1 MKRLRMTEDA
11 RFTTVY
17 FHTASVRDS
26 ASAAR
31 WIAGAAALAE
41 MQGRYIALRDL
52 SHSADEGRAD
62 VQLDP
67 TADSAEL
74 FTALKSGHYDRLF
87 LAGTFSSTRVGLGVD
102 LNAYEL
108 AITVPAGQ
116 SALAETIMEQT
127 GRLL

>member
-74 FTALKSGHYDRLF
+74 LTALKSGHYDRLF

-102 LNAYEL
+102 LNSYEL

-116 SALAETIMEQT
+116 SVLAETIMEQT
-127 GRLL
+127 GRQL